1 MVWFTSSV
9 PDVIEVDDLVVRR
22 CHSSDASALVEAV
35 TASLPELLQWMPWA
49 KFEPQTVEQREQL
62 IDTLNREWNEKS
74 NFTMGIFAG
83 NECIGGTGLHL
94 RGDDGE
100 LEIGYWVST
109 PHTGRGVA
117 TRVSRALLDV
127 AFSYPE
133 VLKVAIS
140 HDVAN
145 VASGRIPQ
153 RLGFSVTK
161 EYQREPEA
169 ISESGTVHVWKVTKE
184 EWLSR

>member
-1 MVWFTSSV
+1 MAWFTSTV
-9 PDVIEVDDLVVRR
+9 PDVIEIDDLVVRR
-22 CHSSDASALVEAV
+22 YYSSDASALVDAV
-35 TASLPELLQWMPWA
+35 TASLPQLLQWMPWA

-62 IDTLNREWNEKS
+62 IDTWNREWNEKA

-109 PHTGRGVA
+109 PHTGHGVA
-117 TRVSRALLDV
+117 TRVSRALVDV
-127 AFSYPE
+127 AFSCPE
-133 VLKVAIS
+133 VLTVVIS

-153 RLGFSVTK
+153 RLGFSVAK
-161 EYQREPEA
+161 EYQRETEA
-169 ISESGTVHVWKVTKE
+169 NSESGTVRVWKVTKE

>member
-1 MVWFTSSV
+1 MTWFKSEI
-9 PDVIEVDDLVVRR
+9 PEVINVDDLMVRR
-22 CHSSDASALVEAV
+22 YQSSDATALVGAV
-35 TASLPELLQWMPWA
+35 TASLPELRQWMPWA

-62 IDTLNREWNEKS
+62 IDTWNREWNEKA

-83 NECIGGTGLHL
+83 RECIGGSGLHL

-109 PHTGRGVA
+109 PHTGRGIA
-117 TRVSRALLDV
+117 TRISLALIDV
-127 AFSYPE
+127 AFSCAE
-133 VLKVAIS
+133 VAVVTIS
-140 HDVAN
+140 HDVEN
-145 VASGRIPQ
+145 EASGRIPQ
-153 RLGFSVTK
+153 RLGFSVAR

-169 ISESGTVHVWKVTKE
+169 IGETGTVRVWTVTKG